1 MGAAGDMLAAALLE
15 LQPDSEAALDELN
28 ALGIPGVEFVR
39 EPVARCGIAATHLA
53 VRVNGQEEVVDHDHH
68 HDHHHDHEHDHDH
81 HDHEHDHDHGHEH
94 DDGHHHHDDNEG
106 VHLTDKLTN
115 RQTVQLS
122 NCSTVKPSNCQTVKP
137 LNHHSHRSLADIVGL
152 IGGLHLADAVA
163 DDARAVYSRLAAAE
177 GRAHGCEVA
186 LVHFHEV
193 GALDAVADIVAC
205 CYLMTRLAPEKVV
218 ASPVHVGFGSVKC
231 AHGVMPVPA
240 PATAFLLE
248 GVPTYSDGIIS
259 GELCTPTG
267 AALLRHFVSEFG
279 PMPLMRVSATG
290 HGAGR
295 KDFPRANIV
304 RAMLGESGLAP
315 AGDADEVIE
324 LACNIDDM
332 TAEELAFAAEA
343 VRDAGAL
350 DVWMQPALMKKG
362 RPGTIFLTLC
372 RFADHD
378 AVLGAMLKHTSTL
391 GVRETRVRRTVLDR
405 EETVMSTSL
414 GDIRLKT
421 AQGFGVKREKLEYE
435 DLAAAARASGRSLN
449 EVRAAIGRP

>member
-1 MGAAGDMLAAALLE
+1 MKTLYLDCSMGAAGDMLAAALLE
-15 LQPDSEAALDELN
+15 LQPDLEAALDELN

-39 EPVARCGIAATHLA
+39 EPVTRCGIAATHLA

-68 HDHHHDHEHDHDH
+68 HEHEHDHHHHDHDEHHDHDDDGH
-81 HDHEHDHDHGHEH
+81 RHEH
-94 DDGHHHHDDNEG
+94 DDDHDGHGDNHHH
-106 VHLTDKLTN
+106 V
-115 RQTVQLS
+115 
-122 NCSTVKPSNCQTVKP
+122 
-137 LNHHSHRSLADIVGL
+137 HRSLADVLGVIDALPLVPAA
-152 IGGLHLADAVA
+152 ADN
-163 DDARAVYSRLAAAE
+163 ARAVYSRIAAAE
-177 GRAHGCEVA
+177 GRAHGCEVD

-193 GALDAVADIVAC
+193 GALDAVADIVAS
-205 CYLMTRLAPEKVV
+205 CYLMARIAPEKVV

-231 AHGVMPVPA
+231 AHGIMPVPA
-240 PATAFLLE
+240 PATAILLE
-248 GVPTYSDGIIS
+248 GVPVYSDGIIS

-279 PMPLMRVSATG
+279 PMPLMRVSASG

-315 AGDADEVIE
+315 AGDADEVLE

-332 TAEELAFAAEA
+332 TAEELAFAAET

-362 RPGTIFLTLC
+362 RPGTIFLALC
-372 RFADHD
+372 RSADHD
-378 AVLGAMLKHTSTL
+378 GVLRAILKHTSTL

-405 EETVMSTSL
+405 EETVLSTPV
-414 GDIRLKT
+414 GDIRCKT
-421 AQGFGVKREKLEYE
+421 ASGFGVQREKLEYD
-435 DLAAAARASGRSLN
+435 DLAAIARARGVSLAEVRRLSGR
-449 EVRAAIGRP
+449 

>member
-1 MGAAGDMLAAALLE
+1 M
-15 LQPDSEAALDELN
+15 
-28 ALGIPGVEFVR
+28 
-39 EPVARCGIAATHLA
+39 
-53 VRVNGQEEVVDHDHH
+53 
-68 HDHHHDHEHDHDH
+68 
-81 HDHEHDHDHGHEH
+81 
-94 DDGHHHHDDNEG
+94 
-106 VHLTDKLTN
+106 
-115 RQTVQLS
+115 
-122 NCSTVKPSNCQTVKP
+122 
-137 LNHHSHRSLADIVGL
+137 GL
-152 IGGLHLADAVA
+152 IGGLHLVDEVA
-163 DDARAVYSRLAAAE
+163 ENARAVYSRIAAAE
-177 GRAHGCEVA
+177 GRAHGCEVD

-205 CYLMTRLAPEKVV
+205 CHLMAKLAPEKVV
-218 ASPVHVGFGSVKC
+218 ASPVHVGFGSVRC
-231 AHGVMPVPA
+231 AHGIMPVPA

-248 GVPTYSDGIIS
+248 DVPVYSDGIIR

-315 AGDADEVIE
+315 TGDADEVLE

-332 TAEELAFAAEA
+332 TAEDLAFAAEA

-362 RPGTIFLTLC
+362 RPGTIFLALC
-372 RFADHD
+372 RSADHD
-378 AVLGAMLKHTSTL
+378 GVLRAILKHTSTL

-405 EETVMSTSL
+405 AETVMPTPV
-414 GDIRLKT
+414 GDIRRKT
-421 AQGFGVKREKLEYE
+421 ASGFGVKREKLEYE
-435 DLAAAARASGRSLN
+435 DLAAIARARGISLAEARRLSGR
-449 EVRAAIGRP
+449 

>member
-15 LQPDSEAALDELN
+15 LQPDPATALAELN

-39 EPVARCGIAATHLA
+39 EPVTRCGIAATHLA

-68 HDHHHDHEHDHDH
+68 HDHDGHHHEHDD
-81 HDHEHDHDHGHEH
+81 DHDHDHGH
-94 DDGHHHHDDNEG
+94 HHDHD
-106 VHLTDKLTN
+106 LLTN
-115 RQTVQLS
+115 KRINEQT
-122 NCSTVKPSNCQTVKP
+122 NKRT
-137 LNHHSHRSLADIVGL
+137 NHHEHRSLSDIMAIIDGL
-152 IGGLHLADAVA
+152 PLAAKVA
-163 DDARAVYSRLAAAE
+163 DNARAVYSRIAAAE
-177 GRAHGCEVA
+177 GRAHGCEVD

-205 CYLMTRLAPEKVV
+205 CYLMAKLAPEKVV

-248 GVPTYSDGIIS
+248 GVPVYSDGIIS

-304 RAMLGESGLAP
+304 RVLLGDSGLTSS
-315 AGDADEVIE
+315 GTADEVLE

-332 TAEELAFAAEA
+332 TAEDLAFAADA

-362 RPGTIFLTLC
+362 RPGTIFLALC
-372 RFADHD
+372 RPADHD
-378 AVLGAMLKHTSTL
+378 AVLGAILKHTSTL

-405 EETVMSTSL
+405 EETVMSTPV
-414 GDIRLKT
+414 GDIRRKT
-421 AQGFGVKREKLEYE
+421 ASGFGVQREKLEYE
-435 DLAAAARASGRSLN
+435 DLAAVARASGRSLN

>member
-1 MGAAGDMLAAALLE
+1 MKTLYLDCSMGAAGDMLAAALLE
-15 LQPDSEAALDELN
+15 LQPDPATALAELN

-39 EPVARCGIAATHLA
+39 EPVTRCGIAATHLA
-53 VRVNGQEEVVDHDHH
+53 VRVNGQEEVTDNDHHHDHGHDHH
-68 HDHHHDHEHDHDH
+68 HDHDHDEHHHHDH
-81 HDHEHDHDHGHEH
+81 
-94 DDGHHHHDDNEG
+94 DGHHHEHAG
-106 VHLTDKLTN
+106 G
-115 RQTVQLS
+115 
-122 NCSTVKPSNCQTVKP
+122 
-137 LNHHSHRSLADIVGL
+137 HHHEHRSLADILAIIDGL
-152 IGGLHLADAVA
+152 PLVDKVA
-163 DDARAVYSRLAAAE
+163 ESARAIYSRIAAAE
-177 GRAHGCEVA
+177 GRAHGCEVD

-193 GALDAVADIVAC
+193 GAIDAVADIVAC
-205 CYLMTRLAPEKVV
+205 CHLMAKLSPEKVI

-231 AHGVMPVPA
+231 AHGIMPVPA

-248 GVPTYSDGIIS
+248 GIPVYSDGIIS

-315 AGDADEVIE
+315 AGDADEVLE

-332 TAEELAFAAEA
+332 TAEELAFAAET

-362 RPGTIFLTLC
+362 RPGTIFLALC
-372 RFADHD
+372 RSDD
-378 AVLGAMLKHTSTL
+378 RDGVLAAILKHTSTL

-405 EETVMSTSL
+405 EETVMPTPV
-414 GDIRLKT
+414 GDIRRKT
-421 AQGFGVKREKLEYE
+421 ASGFGVQREKLEYD
-435 DLAAAARASGRSLN
+435 DLAAIARARGVSLAEVRRLSGR
-449 EVRAAIGRP
+449 

>member
-15 LQPDSEAALDELN
+15 LQPAPEAALDELN
-28 ALGIPGVEFVR
+28 ALDIPGVEFVR
-39 EPVARCGIAATHLA
+39 EPVTRCGIAATHLA
-53 VRVNGQEEVVDHDHH
+53 VRVNGQEEVVDHDEHHH
-68 HDHHHDHEHDHDH
+68 HDHDGHHHEHDDDHDHHDHDH
-81 HDHEHDHDHGHEH
+81 HDHD
-94 DDGHHHHDDNEG
+94 
-106 VHLTDKLTN
+106 LLTN
-115 RQTVQLS
+115 KRINEQT
-122 NCSTVKPSNCQTVKP
+122 NKRT
-137 LNHHSHRSLADIVGL
+137 NHHEHRSLADIVGL
-152 IGGLHLADAVA
+152 IGGLHLADVVA
-163 DDARAVYSRLAAAE
+163 DNARAVYSRIAAAE
-177 GRAHGCEVA
+177 GRAHGCEVD

-205 CYLMTRLAPEKVV
+205 CHLMAKLAPEKVV
-218 ASPVHVGFGSVKC
+218 ASPVHIGFGSVKC
-231 AHGVMPVPA
+231 AHGIMPVPA
-240 PATAFLLE
+240 PASAILLE
-248 GVPTYSDGIIS
+248 GVPVYSDGIIS

-332 TAEELAFAAEA
+332 TAEDLSFAAEA

>member
-1 MGAAGDMLAAALLE
+1 M
-15 LQPDSEAALDELN
+15 
-28 ALGIPGVEFVR
+28 
-39 EPVARCGIAATHLA
+39 
-53 VRVNGQEEVVDHDHH
+53 
-68 HDHHHDHEHDHDH
+68 
-81 HDHEHDHDHGHEH
+81 
-94 DDGHHHHDDNEG
+94 
-106 VHLTDKLTN
+106 
-115 RQTVQLS
+115 
-122 NCSTVKPSNCQTVKP
+122 
-137 LNHHSHRSLADIVGL
+137 GL
-152 IGGLHLADAVA
+152 IGGLHLADIVA
-163 DDARAVYSRLAAAE
+163 DNARAVYSLIAAAE
-177 GRAHGCEVA
+177 GRAHGCEVD

-205 CYLMTRLAPEKVV
+205 CYLMAKLAPEKVV

-240 PATAFLLE
+240 PATAILLE
-248 GVPTYSDGIIS
+248 GIPVYSDGIIS

-290 HGAGR
+290 YGAGR
-295 KDFPRANIV
+295 KDFPRANVV
-304 RAMLGESGLAP
+304 RVLLGDSGLAP

-332 TAEELAFAAEA
+332 TAEDLAFAAEA